1 MKRQLP
7 DLRENRATVLLA
19 LGLVL
24 LLNLAWLLLINIPR
38 GQSLQSAAERV
49 TARSQERL
57 SRGREVQK
65 LEDAVV
71 RIRAQ
76 EQTLEIFFSHVISTK
91 SERMV
96 AIQREIRDLSM
107 RHKINPN
114 TIAYSHEPVGENDD
128 LVQFVAE
135 FPLKGSYQALRSFL
149 RDVER
154 SENFLAVD
162 GIDLTKAREGGV
174 MLALNIRVSTLFRDP
189 EMRKLQAMGIEP

>member
-24 LLNLAWLLLINIPR
+24 VLNLAWLLLINIPR

-49 TARSQERL
+49 TALSQERL

-65 LEDAVV
+65 LEDAVG
-71 RIRAQ
+71 RILAQ
-76 EQTLEIFFSHVISTK
+76 EQTLDVFFSEVISSK

-114 TIAYSHEPVGENDD
+114 SIAYSHEPVRENDD
-128 LVQFVAE
+128 LVHFVAE

-149 RDVER
+149 RDVEH

-162 GIDLTKAREGGV
+162 GIDLTKTREGGV

-189 EMRKLQAMGIEP
+189 EMLKLRALGIEP